1 MSGNAGAFSNA
12 RNRRETAR
20 DAGHTSGGRGTDDP
34 FTADKATSRDLP
46 DDILLHANFA
56 DDRVNGMEFDG

>member
-12 RNRRETAR
+12 RNRRKTDR
-20 DAGHTSGGRGTDDP
+20 DAGHPSGGRATDDP